1 MKRHDV
7 EQGSEEWRTLRL
19 GIPTASMF
27 HRIISPARLEPSAQR
42 HRYLAEL
49 LVELQTGRPY
59 DMAATSWMGR
69 GTRLEDEARK
79 FYEFST
85 GVDVELVGFITNDAG
100 TLGGSP
106 DGLVGADGMVEIKC
120 RSAARHIEVLMG
132 TVERVSATQVQ
143 GLLWLTGRAWCDV
156 VHYCPGMKQDIF
168 RVERD
173 GNAVEHIAAAV
184 TEFAELLDVAK
195 AQVG

>member
-69 GTRLEDEARK
+69 GTRLEEEARK
-79 FYEFST
+79 FYEKDNDRPPPGSCFVESSRRRMADHPQEFS
-85 GVDVELVGFITNDAG
+85 
-100 TLGGSP
+100 
-106 DGLVGADGMVEIKC
+106 
-120 RSAARHIEVLMG
+120 RQR
-132 TVERVSATQVQ
+132 
-143 GLLWLTGRAWCDV
+143 
-156 VHYCPGMKQDIF
+156 
-168 RVERD
+168 
-173 GNAVEHIAAAV
+173 
-184 TEFAELLDVAK
+184 LLDLRAK
-195 AQVG
+195 LPNLSLMRTRARQDARPAKRRWWQRR